1 MLQLC
6 DAGYRRVDNV
16 LYGGE
21 CRLCDCNR
29 HAASCDPFTGVCEVR
44 TSSFKLFQMF
54 GLKHQLHEIKYTSY
68 FLSSINKIYVTVLIL
83 KFLIRFMYLVNISV
97 RACLRLI
104 SKQGTSFSATFV
116 QHWSQS

>member
-44 TSSFKLFQMF
+44 TSSFKLFQKF
-54 GLKHQLHEIKYTSY
+54 GLKHQLYEIKYTSY
-68 FLSSINKIYVTVLIL
+68 FLSSINKIYVTVELHSPL
-83 KFLIRFMYLVNISV
+83 TNSSGSSIRVGELS
-97 RACLRLI
+97 
-104 SKQGTSFSATFV
+104 SS
-116 QHWSQS
+116 